1 MKYQI
6 IIFIAYLFLV
16 ARCAPSARER
26 EALNSWLSFRGSS
39 SLQGFANVD
48 IPVEPQLLWTIEH
61 NQRSVSSPIV
71 INGTVFWCDRRGK
84 ITGVDTN
91 GKITFEYDFATAVEA
106 PLMAH
111 DSVLYV
117 ARIDGI
123 LTALSLRTRDVLWEY
138 ETDGQLSGSANIF
151 CESDKKYV
159 LFGSYDYFL
168 YCLDAATGELIS
180 RFESEY
186 YINGAIALSG
196 RYALFGGCDALVRK
210 VDVIAG
216 TMTDSI
222 QLDVYVPASPALN
235 NKHAFIGDHNGTIY
249 RIDINTMNSD
259 TLYYSDE
266 NGSSFLS
273 TPAINN
279 GQVVFYG
286 SDKHIRMVSEN
297 GAEIWKFLIGDT
309 NESSPV
315 LTRNHVLAC
324 SRNGIIY
331 LLDRKTGLLLWR
343 YDTGE
348 PINASPAV
356 INGRFYVLTARGTM
370 FCFGEE

>member
-1 MKYQI
+1 MKHNI
-6 IIFIAYLFLV
+6 IIFIAYLLLL
-16 ARCAPSARER
+16 AGCGPSVSER
-26 EALNSWLSFRGSS
+26 EALNSWLSFRGNS

-48 IPVEPQLLWTIEH
+48 IPAEPQLLWTVEH

-84 ITGVDTN
+84 ITGVSA
-91 GKITFEYDFATAVEA
+91 GGEITFEYDFATAVEA

-123 LTALSLRTRDVLWEY
+123 LTALSLRTGEALWEY
-138 ETDGQLSGSANIF
+138 ETDGQLSGSVNILS
-151 CESDKKYV
+151 EGGKQYV

-168 YCLDAATGELIS
+168 YCLDAATGVLIS
-180 RFESEY
+180 RFESNY

-196 RYALFGGCDALVRK
+196 RYALFGGCDALIRK

-216 TMTDSI
+216 VMTDSI
-222 QLDVYVPASPALN
+222 QLETYVPASPALN
-235 NKHAFIGDHNGTIY
+235 NKYAFVGDHGGTIY
-249 RIDINTMNSD
+249 RIDLNTMNPD
-259 TLYYSDE
+259 TLYHSKNDD
-266 NGSSFLS
+266 SFLS

-315 LTRNHVLAC
+315 LTRNHVL
-324 SRNGIIY
+324 
-331 LLDRKTGLLLWR
+331 DRKSTRL
-343 YDTGE
+343 
-348 PINASPAV
+348 NSSH
-356 INGRFYVLTARGTM
+356 
-370 FCFGEE
+370 